1 VKASCTQKLWEQWE
15 HAASL
20 YPCGFP
26 LFPQLFYLWEQWEQT
41 ESAKSCGLNCWRPC
55 IFPSVVISYH
65 HTKRRQLECALKVRP
80 CRVDKALCFTYA
92 HEIAHSAAALH
103 YGGLFVPTVP
113 TRGGTCGNTESLVP
127 QGMPHVPT
135 VPTEKHGEVK

>member
-1 VKASCTQKLWEQWE
+1 MRVSAVPTGEKVVGTGGNKPNPQILRIELLAS
-15 HAASL
+15 
-20 YPCGFP
+20 
-26 LFPQLFYLWEQWEQT
+26 
-41 ESAKSCGLNCWRPC
+41 
-55 IFPSVVISYH
+55 
-65 HTKRRQLECALKVRP
+65 
-80 CRVDKALCFTYA
+80 YA

-135 VPTEKHGEVK
+135 VPAEKHGEVK